1 MVEQIGA
8 RKRNARALVGV
19 CCSTVIVPASQRGN
33 GNRGELARPSD
44 RLGSETYMTDQAIDT
59 PNAPEA
65 PEVRPAID
73 ADDIAKLK
81 RNPSDE
87 DAKLDVA
94 VDETFPASDAPS
106 NTQPGKGKD
115 PAPSSGYDPQAEA
128 ERAGRH

>member
-1 MVEQIGA
+1 
-8 RKRNARALVGV
+8 
-19 CCSTVIVPASQRGN
+19 
-33 GNRGELARPSD
+33 
-44 RLGSETYMTDQAIDT
+44 MTDQSSDT
-59 PNAPEA
+59 IKVPSA

-128 ERAGRH
+128 ERAARH

>member
-1 MVEQIGA
+1 
-8 RKRNARALVGV
+8 
-19 CCSTVIVPASQRGN
+19 
-33 GNRGELARPSD
+33 
-44 RLGSETYMTDQAIDT
+44 MTDRPID
-59 PNAPEA
+59 PAHPPEA

-94 VDETFPASDAPS
+94 LDESFPTSDAPS

-115 PAPSSGYDPQAEA
+115 PAPSSGYDAEEEA
-128 ERAGRH
+128 KRAK